1 MSVSSRASAI
11 VTPTNRWRTHVKKF
25 LLAPVLA
32 LSLAAV
38 TPAFADDNGNRPNVP
53 PEQWMSVDDVT
64 QKLTSQG
71 FQVRKIEADDGS
83 YQFEGTNADGDDVQ
97 ARVHPGTGEILRGD
111 DD

>member
-1 MSVSSRASAI
+1 M
-11 VTPTNRWRTHVKKF
+11 KKF

-32 LSLAAV
+32 LGLAAV
-38 TPAFADDNGNRPNVP
+38 TPVFADDNRPNVP

>member
-1 MSVSSRASAI
+1 
-11 VTPTNRWRTHVKKF
+11 
-25 LLAPVLA
+25 
-32 LSLAAV
+32 
-38 TPAFADDNGNRPNVP
+38 
-53 PEQWMSVDDVT
+53 MSVDDVT

>member
-1 MSVSSRASAI
+1 M
-11 VTPTNRWRTHVKKF
+11 KKF

-32 LSLAAV
+32 LCLAAV
-38 TPAFADDNGNRPNVP
+38 TPVFADDIRPKVP

>member
-1 MSVSSRASAI
+1 LVGSKAAAI
-11 VTPTNRWRTHVKKF
+11 VTPTNRWRTRVKKF
-25 LLAPVLA
+25 LLAPILVLG
-32 LSLAAV
+32 LAAV
-38 TPAFADDNGNRPNVP
+38 TPAFADDANNGRPNVP

-97 ARVHPGTGEILRGD
+97 ARVHPGTGEILRD
-111 DD
+111 DDD